1 MPKYTYRC
9 DACDEYFEIF
19 HSITE
24 KLTICEC
31 GEDGLTRVPSLPF
44 RVAVKKE
51 KVGQIVKDFV
61 RDTKKEIAEQKK
73 EMAREVED
81 V

>member
-9 DACDEYFEIF
+9 EACDEYFEIF

-24 KLTICEC
+24 KLTICKC
-31 GEDGLTRVPSLPF
+31 GEGGLIRVPSLPF
-44 RVAVKKE
+44 RFAVKKE
-51 KVGQIVKDFV
+51 KAGQIVKDFV
-61 RDTKKEIAEQKK
+61 KETKKEIAEQKK